1 MKTLYSSTLNNN
13 RRNIFAGIILS
24 SVFYFSLQQSY
35 LLFHTIVELLSIVI
49 AFAVFIITWNSRKM
63 LDNNYLFFVGISYL
77 FIGALDLLHTLTFTG
92 MNIIVSPVYYANQFW
107 VATRL
112 LEALTFVAGFWF
124 LNSRKKLNADL
135 IFLSYLVISIL
146 ILLSILYWHIFPLCF
161 IEGSGQTKFKIYAE
175 YIIIAILFLAGYLL
189 YNKRSQFS
197 ESVVKL
203 LTISLI
209 FTILSEFCFTLYI
222 SNYSLINELGHYA
235 KLVAFFMIYKANIET
250 GFIRP
255 TSLIFK
261 NLKDNEE
268 KYRTL
273 AENLPGLILRFDQH
287 FNCIYANLAVTKFSQ
302 NTPTEINNADSRHLE
317 LPKTLKD
324 TLNLT
329 LLQANSTGRI
339 QETNISLKKEGLNYI
354 YSVQAIPE
362 YHTHTENK
370 TYLVICHDITKQKNT
385 EQQLQ
390 DLNATKDKFFSIIAH
405 DLKNPFTSL
414 LSFSQLIYKN
424 AEKLS
429 VEKIQHMAFRMNE
442 TAKNAYSLLEN
453 LLNWSR
459 VQTGLLKPHPEFI
472 DIADL
477 LDQAKSTG
485 GSMAIPKGI
494 DIRISQLTSSTV
506 FADRQMVGTIFRNII
521 SNSVK
526 FSYPN
531 SYIIIKA
538 ENISSYIQFSIQDA
552 GIGIEDVNQD
562 LILKMDSN
570 FSTLGT
576 ADEKGTGLGLVLCK
590 EFVEL
595 NGGKLWLESK
605 FGFGTT
611 FYFTLPLN

>member
-1 MKTLYSSTLNNN
+1 
-13 RRNIFAGIILS
+13 
-24 SVFYFSLQQSY
+24 
-35 LLFHTIVELLSIVI
+35 
-49 AFAVFIITWNSRKM
+49 M